1 MMNRVIIKRLIF
13 LTLIIFT
20 FQQCAKSKTDLNPE
34 ASKSIIKG
42 APDWYLDTPTKEGFK
57 LVSSSATSQDMQVA
71 INKASLDAANTLASM
86 VRSEMNAL
94 VKRVREE
101 TGHEDDSDLL
111 DRFSQ
116 VQEQVV
122 ATTLEDWKVAKKN
135 IYREKNSKGNNIFR
149 AYVLIEWDEGAAQKR
164 FLDKIKSEKE
174 IYEAIRAT
182 ELYEEMEDKVEKYR
196 ERYGY

>member
-1 MMNRVIIKRLIF
+1 MRYGRGHPQPPLKI
-13 LTLIIFT
+13 
-20 FQQCAKSKTDLNPE
+20 
-34 ASKSIIKG
+34 
-42 APDWYLDTPTKEGFK
+42 
-57 LVSSSATSQDMQVA
+57 ATQED
-71 INKASLDAANTLASM
+71 I
-86 VRSEMNAL
+86 AL